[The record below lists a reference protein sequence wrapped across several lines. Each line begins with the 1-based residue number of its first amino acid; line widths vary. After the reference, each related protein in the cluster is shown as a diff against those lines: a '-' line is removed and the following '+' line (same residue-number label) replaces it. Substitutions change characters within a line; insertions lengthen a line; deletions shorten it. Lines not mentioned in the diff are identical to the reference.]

1 MKKISTWIGAA
12 AAAAI
17 LLWLTRIA
25 YELSEATPPFKLD
38 YIDIGAVFATA
49 LLFVLLAYE
58 YILKRY
64 PDTKEMLPLFSGV
77 VWTVLVSSYAVLR
90 YEPEY
95 QSSLSILVTGVFV
108 GMGWWIQAITTAAN
122 SRRSHTLNI
131 IMASRT
137 STEYQ
142 QQTRAS
148 SKVYWTSVIPPELA
162 EWKFQP
168 TKDEYRNAS
177 IPTDVAE
184 AISGTIYILNYFEF
198 LAQGIRYRDLDACL
212 LRECFA
218 GILAGVERRAFHL
231 IIEAQKGDPRVFEG
245 LIKLTKE
252 WNGESVVERYRSNPD
267 NAAIGPRY
275 PDADKLRTM
284 LEGASHDD
292 SSQHSTPSLATT
304 DGVPVPQN
312 T

>member
-12 AAAAI
+12 GATAVC
-17 LLWLTRIA
+17 LWLVRLLYTF
-25 YELSEATPPFKLD
+25 SQSVPPVPLGS
-38 YIDIGAVFATA
+38 IDLAAVLATA
-49 LLFVLLAYE
+49 SLLVFLAYE

-64 PDTKEMLPLFSGV
+64 PDTREMLPLFSGI
-77 VWTVLVSSYAVLR
+77 VWTVLVSSYVVLR
-90 YEPEY
+90 YQPEY

-131 IMASRT
+131 IMSSRT

-148 SKVYWTSVIPPELA
+148 SKLYLTSVIPPELA

-168 TKDEYRNAS
+168 TKDEYRNANVPS
-177 IPTDVAE
+177 DVAE
-184 AISGTIYILNYFEF
+184 AISGTIYVLNYFEF

-212 LRECFA
+212 LRECFS

-245 LIKLTKE
+245 LINLTKE

-267 NAAIGPRY
+267 NASIGPRY
-275 PDADKLRTM
+275 PDAEKLRAM
-284 LEGASHDD
+284 LEGTPQAENHQS
-292 SSQHSTPSLATT
+292 PSLAT
-304 DGVPVPQN
+304 DGGIPVPQN